1 MLLRWS
7 DRVDDLRTWL
17 IEERFPQGWQPRV
30 LAKNGLTIFALNKRS
45 LELFLMQD
53 PLPLLE
59 LLHHR
64 EHHD

>member
-1 MLLRWS
+1 LNGRL
-7 DRVDDLRTWL
+7 DDLRTWL

-30 LAKNGLTIFALNKRS
+30 LGKNGLTLLALNSRS
-45 LELFLMQD
+45 LEMYLKQD

-64 EHHD
+64 EHRD